1 MSYNLFKF
9 RVSLDNVDA
18 YELTGEDRTAEIDV
32 QAIPDSTLDVD
43 NVSNVVGGFQNGER
57 GPYGKPFGAF
67 MFNVYE
73 AVHVIGVKAF
83 IDGLP
88 EARNAVG
95 KLAFLGSI
103 VATDGTNDAVP
114 VELQLEEYG
123 KEYPANFNI
132 RPAEAATE
140 NWGIAYG
147 SGSKFSIDD
156 FGIIADFVGQSGK
169 ATLEFTAEIVGA
181 DNV

>member
-18 YELTGEDRTAEIDV
+18 YELTGADRTAEIDV

-43 NVSNVVGGFQNGER
+43 NVSNVIAGFGKANFA
-57 GPYGKPFGAF
+57 PYAKQFGAIK
-67 MFNVYE
+67 FNAKE
-73 AVHVIGVKAF
+73 AVHVIGVKAL

-95 KLAFLGSI
+95 KPAFLGSI
-103 VATDGTNDAVP
+103 VATDGANDAVP
-114 VELQLEEYG
+114 VELQIEEYG
-123 KEYPANFNI
+123 KEYPANFDI
-132 RPAEAATE
+132 RPADAVTGK
-140 NWGIAYG
+140 WGLAYG

-156 FGIIADFVGQSGK
+156 FGVIADFVGQSGK

-181 DNV
+181 YNV